1 MRIPFF
7 SKFAASP
14 FLEMEE
20 VVDCV
25 CRDFL
30 QNPNREFNEDEKMI
44 SVYNQIKESLPVFY
58 KACIYLGENPNIEAN
73 ELASQI
79 NCCIDYS
86 KALIEIQKNQ
96 RDSYEFIDN

>member
-7 SKFAASP
+7 SKFAPSP

-25 CRDFL
+25 CKEFL
-30 QNPNREFNEDEKMI
+30 QNPSKEFNEDEKI
-44 SVYNQIKESLPVFY
+44 TSVYNQIKESLPVFY
-58 KACIYLGENPNIEAN
+58 KACIYLGEHPGIEAS

-79 NCCIDYS
+79 DCCIDYVQ
-86 KALIEIQKNQ
+86 ALLEIQKNQ
-96 RDSYEFIDN
+96 RDSYEFINN